1 MSLRT
6 NLYKQIEAR
15 KGEVFTYQEL
25 ENYCRVWGYKISNA
39 ERRLR
44 EMAGVEGVRN
54 RKNCITGYRLITEQ
68 SKLF

>member
-15 KGEVFTYQEL
+15 KGEVFTYNEL
-25 ENYCRVWGYKISNA
+25 VDYCRVWGYKVENGS
-39 ERRLR
+39 RRLR
-44 EMAGVEGVRN
+44 EMAGVEPVKN
-54 RKNCITGYRLITEQ
+54 RKGHITGYRLITEQ